1 MSQPVK
7 KQTFLGGAAVLA
19 AATLLVKLIGACYK
33 IPLVRIIGAQGYNY
47 FLNAY
52 DIYSVLLIA
61 STAGLPV
68 AMSRM
73 IAEAQSLGEN
83 GRIRQVYRASLQ
95 VFVPIGLVGSLGM
108 LIFARPLAQF
118 IESPNSWVAMAALA
132 PAIFFVCLFSSYRGF
147 FQGQS
152 AMTPTAVSQVIEA
165 LSKLFLGLGLAWLL
179 LRLGFGVEVAAA
191 GAILGVTVGTVL
203 AALYL
208 GVKHRGAMRELDRL
222 APAAGREALGP
233 TRRRLLAIAIPIT
246 VGAAGLQLLTVIETK
261 IVLGQ
266 LLAAGFDQDAAETL
280 RGIYGSAQTLFNLPS
295 ALITPLTVAVIP
307 AISGRLT
314 GGDRLGAKK
323 VGESSLR
330 IMSLIALPCG
340 VGLSVLAEP
349 VMRLINGY
357 AGADL
362 VTATR
367 LMQLL
372 GAAVIFNAVVLMT
385 NAILQ
390 AHGHV
395 TIPMVTLLAGGVL
408 KLIINYFL
416 VRRPELN
423 IAGAP
428 IGTLICYAA
437 IAVMNLVALGIVV
450 KPAPSLLRAAVK
462 PVLAAAIMGVA
473 VWGVYDLLSWHLP
486 YALACVLAIGAGG
499 VAYLALALLLRIIT
513 RDDCDLLPKGDAI
526 ARLLRVPESR

>member
-19 AATLLVKLIGACYK
+19 AATIIVKLIGACYK
-33 IPLVRIIGAQGYNY
+33 IPLVRIIGTQGYNY

-73 IAEAQSLGEN
+73 IAEAQTMGN
-83 GRIRQVYRASLQ
+83 TRRIRDIYRASLY
-95 VFVPIGLVGSLGM
+95 VFLPIGIVGALGM
-108 LIFARPLAQF
+108 MIFARPLARF
-118 IESPNSWVAMAALA
+118 IESPDSWVAMLALG

-152 AMTPTAVSQVIEA
+152 SMTPTAVSQVIEA

-179 LRLGFGVEVAAA
+179 LKLGLGIPVAAA

-203 AALYL
+203 AAVYL
-208 GVKHRGAMRELDRL
+208 GLKHRGAMRALDAETSVGAQEPLIRTM
-222 APAAGREALGP
+222 R
-233 TRRRLLAIAIPIT
+233 TLLSIAIPIT

-261 IVLGQ
+261 IILGQ
-266 LLAAGFDQDAAETL
+266 LVAGAGFAQDAAESL
-280 RGIYGSAQTLFNLPS
+280 KGLYGSAQTLFNLPS

-314 GGDRLGAKK
+314 TGDKLGSKK

-340 VGLSVLAEP
+340 AGLFILAEP
-349 VMRLINGY
+349 IMRLVYSYGGEQLMV
-357 AGADL
+357 GAK
-362 VTATR
+362 
-367 LMQLL
+367 LMQVL
-372 GAAVIFNAVVLMT
+372 GLAVVFNAIVLMT

-395 TIPMVTLLAGGVL
+395 TIPMVTLLIGGVV
-408 KLIINYFL
+408 KLIVNYFL
-416 VRRPELN
+416 VRQPE
-423 IAGAP
+423 IHIVGAP
-428 IGTLICYAA
+428 IGTVLCYVLITLLNLGA
-437 IAVMNLVALGIVV
+437 ILLTIR
-450 KPAPSLLRAAVK
+450 PAPSLLRVVWK
-462 PVLAAAIMGVA
+462 PVLATAAMAGTA
-473 VWGVYDLLSWHLP
+473 WLVYDVLSWRLSNGLSCLVSIAAAAVV
-486 YALACVLAIGAGG
+486 YLGMVL
-499 VAYLALALLLRIIT
+499 VLRIIT
-513 RDDCDLLPKGDAI
+513 RDDCDLLPKGNLI
-526 ARLLRVPESR
+526 ARLLRVR

>member
-19 AATLLVKLIGACYK
+19 AATLIVKLIGFFYK
-33 IPLVRIIGAQGYNY
+33 MPLVRIIGPQGYNY

-73 IAEAQSLGEN
+73 IAEAQTMGN
-83 GRIRQVYRASLQ
+83 TARIRRIYQTSLY
-95 VFVPIGLVGSLGM
+95 VFLPVGLVGSLGM
-108 LIFARPLAQF
+108 LFFAQPLARF
-118 IESPNSWVAMAALA
+118 INSPDSWIAMAALA

-152 AMTPTAVSQVIEA
+152 SMTPTAVSQIIEA
-165 LSKLFLGLGLAWLL
+165 LSKLVLGLGLAWLML
-179 LRLGFGVEVAAA
+179 KLGFGITVAAA

-203 AALYL
+203 AAIYL
-208 GVKHRGAMRELDRL
+208 GLKHRSAIAAL
-222 APAAGREALGP
+222 AKAPSYGQQEPMGR
-233 TRRRLLAIAIPIT
+233 TIRTLLSIAIPIT

-261 IVLGQ
+261 VVLGQ
-266 LLAAGFDQDAAETL
+266 LVSGAGFTQDNAEIL
-280 RGIYGSAQTLFNLPS
+280 KGIYGSAQTIFNLPS

-314 GGDRLGAKK
+314 TGDSLGARK

-340 VGLSVLAEP
+340 LGLTLLAEP
-349 VMRLINGY
+349 IMHMIFNY
-357 AGADL
+357 TGAEL
-362 VTATR
+362 VTATK
-367 LMQLL
+367 LMQWL
-372 GAAVIFNAVVLMT
+372 GVAVIFNAIVLMT

-395 TIPMVTLLAGGVL
+395 TIPMVTLLVGGVI
-408 KLIINYFL
+408 KLVINYFL
-416 VRRPELN
+416 VRQPEIN
-423 IAGAP
+423 IIGAP
-428 IGTLICYAA
+428 VGTVICYTAITLMNLTA
-437 IAVMNLVALGIVV
+437 IAVTIRPVPNLAKVIW
-450 KPAPSLLRAAVK
+450 KPI
-462 PVLAAAIMGVA
+462 AAAAAMGLATYMAYQFLGSCLPQSIACFGAIAVA
-473 VWGVYDLLSWHLP
+473 VAVY
-486 YALACVLAIGAGG
+486 AVF
-499 VAYLALALLLRIIT
+499 VLLLRIIT
-513 RDDCDLLPKGDAI
+513 RDDCDLLPQGDKI
-526 ARLLRVPESR
+526 ARVLRIREG